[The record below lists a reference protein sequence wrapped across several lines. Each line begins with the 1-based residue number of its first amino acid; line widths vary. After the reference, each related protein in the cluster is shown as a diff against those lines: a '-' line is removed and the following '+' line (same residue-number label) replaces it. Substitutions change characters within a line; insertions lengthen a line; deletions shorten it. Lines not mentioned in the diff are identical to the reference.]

1 VSARLPST
9 GDHSADLAVR
19 PHLQPLFWLLQGLNA
34 LDAALTEFAVASGMA
49 DEANPLV
56 RTIDWPGKL
65 ALVFVAG
72 WLLAALRPRTL
83 MIPIVALSCALAW
96 TSAGILLSA

>member
-1 VSARLPST
+1 MSARFPST
-9 GDHSADLAVR
+9 GDHSAGSVLR
-19 PHLQPLFWLLQGLNA
+19 PHLQPLFWLLQGLNV

-56 RTIDWPGKL
+56 RAIDWPGKL

-72 WLLAALRPRTL
+72 WLLAAIRPGAL
-83 MIPIVALSCALAW
+83 MIPIVALSCAVAW
-96 TSAGILLSA
+96 TTAGIALS